1 MRYPAPRHPLALA
14 VLLACTSLHAQTQ
27 PRSDGTPALARVP
40 LASSTAMV
48 GTTQPARLSEDQPPF
63 RTTHHR
69 TLLLAARLP
78 AVTVTA
84 TGHEE
89 DALTAPASVTV
100 IDREHIQNRASD
112 DLLDAVQDTPG
123 LSLSP
128 RQAGGRKTFS
138 LRGMNDAHTL
148 MLVDG
153 RRISATDDVVG
164 HSDYQYGWVPMSA
177 VERVEVIRGP
187 LSALYGSEALGGVVN
202 VITRWPTEKWEG
214 AITLSAQRAADHQRG
229 GTGSKASIYAAG
241 PLGENLALRIDGEKG
256 HVGSIATPD
265 RTLSEIEGRR
275 PGNAGIT
282 ARYTLNPQ
290 HRFEVGWRQGRE
302 DRFYNDTSVRGVRYQ
317 NLYKLDREQTHAQW
331 NGSFGQTQA
340 QLRAYRSAIEVR
352 NYRTNGVTPTRLQDM
367 RDVVYDGSVSHRM
380 DRHHLAAGVEARRE
394 TLVNAGLRNG
404 RDSADHRALFLQD
417 EISLGS
423 SLMATLGV
431 RVDHHEIF
439 GNETSPRAYLVW
451 QATPELTIK
460 GGYGEAFKAP
470 TLKQISSNYVGAEG
484 PHTFYGNDNIRPETS
499 RSFELAADYRIGPL
513 TLRST
518 LFQNKVKDLIYLRL
532 LRQQGIRNF
541 YQYDNVNRAR
551 IRGAELGLGWD
562 ITPNLH
568 WNNDVTLLH
577 ARDGNGAELV
587 NRPRSVVHSRLRWEA
602 PRDFDLRLGAHYT
615 GRQRVSANTRLPGYT
630 LTDASI
636 GQKINPHVSWR
647 VGLDNLGNLRL
658 AEKSP
663 DFGYAIRGRTW
674 FTQLQI
680 EF

>member
-27 PRSDGTPALARVP
+27 PRSDGTPTLARVP

-202 VITRWPTEKWEG
+202 VITRWPTDKWEG
-214 AITLSAQRAADHQRG
+214 AITLSAQRASDHQRG

-290 HRFEVGWRQGRE
+290 HRFEAGWRQGRE
-302 DRFYNDTSVRGVRYQ
+302 DRFYNDTSARGVRYQ

-340 QLRAYRSAIEVR
+340 QLRLS
-352 NYRTNGVTPTRLQDM
+352 Q
-367 RDVVYDGSVSHRM
+367 
-380 DRHHLAAGVEARRE
+380 RH
-394 TLVNAGLRNG
+394 
-404 RDSADHRALFLQD
+404 
-417 EISLGS
+417 
-423 SLMATLGV
+423 
-431 RVDHHEIF
+431 
-439 GNETSPRAYLVW
+439 
-451 QATPELTIK
+451 
-460 GGYGEAFKAP
+460 
-470 TLKQISSNYVGAEG
+470 
-484 PHTFYGNDNIRPETS
+484 
-499 RSFELAADYRIGPL
+499 
-513 TLRST
+513 
-518 LFQNKVKDLIYLRL
+518 
-532 LRQQGIRNF
+532 
-541 YQYDNVNRAR
+541 
-551 IRGAELGLGWD
+551 
-562 ITPNLH
+562 
-568 WNNDVTLLH
+568 
-577 ARDGNGAELV
+577 
-587 NRPRSVVHSRLRWEA
+587 
-602 PRDFDLRLGAHYT
+602 
-615 GRQRVSANTRLPGYT
+615 
-630 LTDASI
+630 
-636 GQKINPHVSWR
+636 
-647 VGLDNLGNLRL
+647 
-658 AEKSP
+658 
-663 DFGYAIRGRTW
+663 
-674 FTQLQI
+674 
-680 EF
+680 